1 MSELT
6 GLALGLNQ
14 DGRLEVVATGRK
26 GGDVSAIWHRQRHSH
41 RGSDWTLLGQG
52 QPSSGVFAGFGPA
65 VARNADGR
73 LEVAVIGEDLA
84 VWHAWQREPG
94 RDWTSWH
101 SLELPGGKEVISR
114 PEGARPPDATPAL
127 AGNADG
133 RLEVFAVRED
143 LTVWHRKQRLE
154 GGWSDWA
161 TLNRPGEGTL
171 GPLAI
176 GANADGRL
184 ELFATDIEG
193 AVWHCW
199 QREPGRDWSRWR
211 SLETPDGHAVRSG
224 LAAAQNQDGRLELF
238 AGGLDSGEVWHRW
251 QREPGGDWSRW
262 RTLGRQGHGLT
273 EVAAAAN
280 IAGCLVLL
288 ATERNRSHGLWQRQ
302 QTTPGGDW
310 SPWDSLSDL
319 LSFDD
324 FLPAHGP
331 ITDPTLALDADRR
344 LQLGLRISGI
354 GEMYFV
360 QQTGADPTIP
370 HSWTSAFIDGPS

>member
-6 GLALGLNQ
+6 GLALALNQ
-14 DGRLEVVATGRK
+14 DGRLEVVATGRN
-26 GGDVSAIWHRQRHSH
+26 GEGVGAIWHSDG
-41 RGSDWTLLGQG
+41 GSDWAQLGQG
-52 QPSSGVFAGFGPA
+52 QPSSGVFAGAGPA

-73 LEVAVIGEDLA
+73 LEVAAIGEDLA
-84 VWHAWQREPG
+84 VWHAWQREP
-94 RDWTSWH
+94 DHHWTKWH

-114 PEGARPPDATPAL
+114 PLGARPPDPTPAL
-127 AGNADG
+127 AGNANG
-133 RLEVFAVRED
+133 LLEVFAVRND
-143 LTVWHRKQRLE
+143 LTVWHRKQRRQ

-161 TLNRPGEGTL
+161 TLRKPGEGTL

-176 GANADGRL
+176 AANADGRL
-184 ELFATDIEG
+184 ELFANDMDG

-199 QREPGRDWSRWR
+199 QREPGRDWSRWH
-211 SLETPDGHAVRSG
+211 SLKTPGGPPVRSG
-224 LAAAQNQDGRLELF
+224 LAATQNRDGRLEVF
-238 AGGLDSGEVWHRW
+238 AASIDNGAVWHRW

-262 RTLGRQGHGLT
+262 RSLDRKGHGFA

-288 ATERNRSHGLWQRQ
+288 ATEQNTSQGLWQRK

-319 LSFDD
+319 LAFDVV
-324 FLPAHGP
+324 LPAHGP
-331 ITDPTLALDADRR
+331 IADPTLARDKDQR

-354 GEMYFV
+354 GETYFV
-360 QQTGADPTIP
+360 KQAAADPASL
-370 HSWTSAFIDGPS
+370 HSWAGVFNSEPI

>member
-133 RLEVFAVRED
+133 RLEVFA
-143 LTVWHRKQRLE
+143 
-154 GGWSDWA
+154 
-161 TLNRPGEGTL
+161 
-171 GPLAI
+171 
-176 GANADGRL
+176 
-184 ELFATDIEG
+184 TDIEG

-238 AGGLDSGEVWHRW
+238 AGGLDSGEV
-251 QREPGGDWSRW
+251 
-262 RTLGRQGHGLT
+262 
-273 EVAAAAN
+273 
-280 IAGCLVLL
+280 
-288 ATERNRSHGLWQRQ
+288 
-302 QTTPGGDW
+302 
-310 SPWDSLSDL
+310 
-319 LSFDD
+319 
-324 FLPAHGP
+324 
-331 ITDPTLALDADRR
+331 
-344 LQLGLRISGI
+344 
-354 GEMYFV
+354 
-360 QQTGADPTIP
+360 
-370 HSWTSAFIDGPS
+370 